1 MVLVTNNCFTFEFFV
16 QNEPD
21 LLFLA
26 LPELLLP
33 SRSVDN
39 LQTSKLFQLWP
50 SGIFYCASLFLP
62 EGQKHIFGA
71 SVEILVNN

>member
-1 MVLVTNNCFTFEFFV
+1 MLVIHNWFTFVFLV

-26 LPELLLP
+26 LPKFLLQ
-33 SRSVDN
+33 SRRADN
-39 LQTSKLFQLWP
+39 LQAAKLFLLWP
-50 SGIFYCASLFLP
+50 SGIFYCASMFLP
-62 EGQKHIFGA
+62 EGQKHIFGT